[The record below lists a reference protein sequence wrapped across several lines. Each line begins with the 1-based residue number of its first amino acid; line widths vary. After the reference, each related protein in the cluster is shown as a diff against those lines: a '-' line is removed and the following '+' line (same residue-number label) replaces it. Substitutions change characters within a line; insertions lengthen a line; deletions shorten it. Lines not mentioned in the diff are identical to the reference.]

1 MFHPVTVALHIAVAG
16 VLVFVAAWVS
26 YKAFGNPRQFVI
38 VGLNGLTLAGLY
50 FVVASGFTLIFG
62 LMRVVNM
69 AHGSLYML
77 AGFFALQLQKRLSGD
92 GGSGFGSSS
101 TVGDWILPLVL
112 ACLSVALIGLVMQ
125 QVFLRWN
132 QGQDLRQALITI
144 AISIIIADQA
154 LAHFGGIAEEIAA
167 PDVFPDSVA
176 LRIYGLTYP
185 FFRIF
190 VLLVAIAVG
199 LALWAMIKRTRFG
212 MIVRAG
218 VDDRQM
224 VSALGINIQLVF
236 AGAFF
241 LGAFL
246 AGLGGVLG
254 GTMIS
259 VDKGND
265 TTYLLFALIV
275 VIIGGMGR
283 LAGAAIGALA
293 LGLVDAF
300 GDVSLPAGYTN
311 YSVLLIFGAIVLV
324 LLFAPLLFTD
334 FYLSAV
340 ITKALWLGIAAA
352 SLIFLAGYVGMIS
365 LGQVALYGVAGFT
378 MANLVAADGG
388 SPVTWNPWLGALA
401 GILVCTGVGLFF
413 GAIASR
419 SYGIYFLM
427 ITLAFAVLTFLF
439 FGQVTQLSGFGGV
452 NNVDRPDV
460 VSNPVTDPANLFYI
474 ALGTAAAVYLLIRYL
489 GRTPFG
495 LALQGIRDDPSR
507 MRALGYNVP
516 LLRMLAFGLGALIA
530 SLAGILSVWWN
541 TRISPGSIDLAR
553 TLDVLII
560 AVIGGLYRLEG
571 AWVGAIV
578 FTVLDNWTRGL
589 DVIGGRF
596 NTVIGVI
603 FLVIVLLS
611 PGGLMGIWQSITD
624 FAGRRLAGTA
634 SAAPRPVGEKSHPS

>member
-1 MFHPVTVALHIAVAG
+1 MIRSGP
-16 VLVFVAAWVS
+16 
-26 YKAFGNPRQFVI
+26 I
-38 VGLNGLTLAGLY
+38 VE
-50 FVVASGFTLIFG
+50 
-62 LMRVVNM
+62 R
-69 AHGSLYML
+69 
-77 AGFFALQLQKRLSGD
+77 
-92 GGSGFGSSS
+92 
-101 TVGDWILPLVL
+101 
-112 ACLSVALIGLVMQ
+112 
-125 QVFLRWN
+125 
-132 QGQDLRQALITI
+132 
-144 AISIIIADQA
+144 
-154 LAHFGGIAEEIAA
+154 
-167 PDVFPDSVA
+167 
-176 LRIYGLTYP
+176 
-185 FFRIF
+185 
-190 VLLVAIAVG
+190 
-199 LALWAMIKRTRFG
+199 ALWWG
-212 MIVRAG
+212 P
-218 VDDRQM
+218 
-224 VSALGINIQLVF
+224 
-236 AGAFF
+236 
-241 LGAFL
+241 
-246 AGLGGVLG
+246 GL
-254 GTMIS
+254 
-259 VDKGND
+259 
-265 TTYLLFALIV
+265 
-275 VIIGGMGR
+275 
-283 LAGAAIGALA
+283 
-293 LGLVDAF
+293 
-300 GDVSLPAGYTN
+300 
-311 YSVLLIFGAIVLV
+311 AIVLV

-388 SPVTWNPWLGALA
+388 SPIAWNPWLGALV
-401 GILVCTGVGLFF
+401 GILGCTGVGLFF

-427 ITLAFAVLTFLF
+427 ITLAFAVIASLF

-452 NNVDRPDV
+452 NNVDRPDI

-530 SLAGILSVWWN
+530 ALAGILSVWWN

-589 DVIGGRF
+589 EIVGGRF

-603 FLVIVLLS
+603 FLAIVLLS

-624 FAGRRLAGTA
+624 FAGRRLAGSG
-634 SAAPRPVGEKSHPS
+634 SAQPPVPAEEA